1 MTTAPTRGSQRI
13 MSNSERE
20 VDRLQ
25 SLVGVLEAGIPR
37 CASLWY
43 VIDQSNFYVTCV
55 NLTYTGLQA
64 SGKKLTC
71 VCTCA
76 ARDRVIVLQSVS
88 QSVSGHKNEHF
99 ERIRNA
105 CGFLSQRMS
114 SKLKIIT

>member
-1 MTTAPTRGSQRI
+1 MIVVVCKLLTDNFLSLHAYIVYPVGGDQMTTAPARGSQRI

-71 VCTCA
+71 VCACA
-76 ARDRVIVLQSVS
+76 ARDIVLIMYLQSW
-88 QSVSGHKNEHF
+88 
-99 ERIRNA
+99 
-105 CGFLSQRMS
+105 
-114 SKLKIIT
+114 